1 MFLEA
6 LLLTFKLLHDMTSE
20 RVGLGLV
27 LSPQCHLEKMH
38 LKCYLRV
45 ILFKDLKRYNSRCLR
60 LLRIP
65 VQFLLDYW

>member
-6 LLLTFKLLHDMTSE
+6 PLLTFKLLHDMTSE

-45 ILFKDLKRYNSRCLR
+45 ILFKDLKG
-60 LLRIP
+60 II
-65 VQFLLDYW
+65 QDA